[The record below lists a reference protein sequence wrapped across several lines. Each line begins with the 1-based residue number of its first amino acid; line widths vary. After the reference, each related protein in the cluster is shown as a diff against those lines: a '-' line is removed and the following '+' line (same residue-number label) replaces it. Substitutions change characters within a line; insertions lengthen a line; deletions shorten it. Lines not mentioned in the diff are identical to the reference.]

1 MRRSIYGTA
10 GNRPTGGGMLS
21 ARPDA
26 AGGDFLSQVAA
37 AEARDELES
46 ERLRGLEHT
55 ALQERGP
62 LGRPPRMP
70 YKVACGSRHG
80 SRRGGAPQRKERARG
95 H

>member
-10 GNRPTGGGMLS
+10 GNCPTGGGMLS

-70 YKVACGSRHG
+70 YK
-80 SRRGGAPQRKERARG
+80 
-95 H
+95 